1 MGYNREAYELLE
13 SAFRVLKTKKDEPYA
28 YMVGLLLPNVNLKDA
43 RRIAEMI
50 LAMESEKQTKM
61 S

>member
-13 SAFRVLKTKKDEPYA
+13 AAFKVLKTKKNEPYA

-50 LAMESEKQTKM
+50 LAMDGETDTKM